1 MEMAAVTPE
10 LEVEAKEEK
19 RWLMWCGLPMV
30 GAAIFVALTFATGR
44 DWLLGPAVAL
54 LVADIMII
62 VYLAMSSDT
71 NGAGESE
78 PALQH

>member
-1 MEMAAVTPE
+1 MEMAAVSPE
-10 LEVEAKEEK
+10 LEAEAKEEK
-19 RWLMWCGLPMV
+19 RWLVWCGLPMV
-30 GAAIFVALTFATGR
+30 AAAVFVALTFATGK

-71 NGAGESE
+71 NATGETE